1 MSKYPPFLAE
11 LAEFDMGLWA
21 CAVFVA
27 LVLGLSIIFI
37 VIDQAWRALRYWF
50 KWRKGNVR

>member
-1 MSKYPPFLAE
+1 MSRYPSFAE

-21 CAVFVA
+21 CAVFLA
-27 LVLGLSIIFI
+27 LWLGLSIIFI
-37 VIDQAWRALRYWF
+37 VIDQARRALRYWF